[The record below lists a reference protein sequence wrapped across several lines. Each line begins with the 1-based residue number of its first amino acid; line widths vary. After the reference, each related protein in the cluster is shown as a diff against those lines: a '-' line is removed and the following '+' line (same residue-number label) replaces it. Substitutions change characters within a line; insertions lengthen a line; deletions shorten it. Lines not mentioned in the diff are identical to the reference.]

1 MLANRRFYAQRV
13 CLLHFRFQGTF
24 GKIVICF
31 AAKFAFAT
39 YFLIEARK
47 FYENNQM

>member
-24 GKIVICF
+24 ENSVINF
-31 AAKFAFAT
+31 AAKFCIRKT
-39 YFLIEARK
+39 FLIEARK
-47 FYENNQM
+47 FYENNQL